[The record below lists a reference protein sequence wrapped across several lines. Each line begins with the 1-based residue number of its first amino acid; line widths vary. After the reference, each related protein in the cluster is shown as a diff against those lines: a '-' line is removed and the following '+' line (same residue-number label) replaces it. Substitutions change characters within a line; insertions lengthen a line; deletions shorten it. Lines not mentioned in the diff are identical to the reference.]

1 MKYFSLNKQ
10 SQHVNFKEAT
20 ILGQAPD
27 KGLYF
32 PERIPIHAPDFIGQL
47 ISLSKEEIAFRVM
60 EPFVGDVIPAD
71 ELYRIV
77 SETVNFQFPLKFIHA
92 GIASLE
98 LYHGPTFAF
107 KDVGARFMSRCL
119 SYFSKNQSN
128 KITILVATSGDTG
141 GAVANGFLGVEG
153 IDVIILYPSGKVSPV
168 QELQLTTCGENITA
182 LEIDGSFDDCQAMVK
197 AAFSDDDINA
207 AMQLSSANSINVARW
222 LSQQIY
228 YFLAYQQWEE
238 KTAPV
243 IAVPSGNFGNL
254 CAGIMAYKTGLPVQH
269 FIAAC
274 NVNDAVP
281 DYLQTGIFKSKP
293 TTPTISNAM
302 DVGNP
307 SNFVRILELMNHEY
321 TAFNSLVSGYTISD
335 ETTIQTIR
343 EVYQQNN
350 YLLDPHGAVAY
361 AALQQYQQNHNN
373 AAGYILET
381 ADPIKFPDSIN
392 TAIGVAPKIPLAA
405 MELFTKEKRSI
416 PMLNEYASFKDYL
429 LSR

>member
-10 SQHVNFKEAT
+10 SPIVNFREAT
-20 ILGQAPD
+20 LLGQAPD

-32 PERIPIHAPDFIGQL
+32 PERIPVHSSEFIEQL
-47 ISLSKEEIAFRVM
+47 KNLSKEDIAFRVM
-60 EPFVGDVIPAD
+60 QPFVGDTIPAE
-71 ELYRIV
+71 ELFRIV
-77 SETVNFQFPLKFIHA
+77 SETVNFPFPLKSIHEN
-92 GIASLE
+92 IASLE

-119 SYFSKNQSN
+119 SYFSSNQSN
-128 KITILVATSGDTG
+128 KTTILVATSGDTG

-197 AAFSDDDINA
+197 AAFADKDINA

-228 YFLAYQQWEE
+228 YFLAHQQWDHDMP
-238 KTAPV
+238 PV
-243 IAVPSGNFGNL
+243 ISVPSGNFGNL
-254 CAGIMAYKTGLPVQH
+254 CAGIIAYKTGLPVKH

-281 DYLQTGIFKSKP
+281 DYLQTGIFKTKP

-307 SNFVRILELMNHEY
+307 SNFVRILALMNQDY
-321 TAFNSLVSGYTISD
+321 TVFSSLVTGYTISD

-343 EVYQQNN
+343 SVYQQYD

-361 AALQQYQQNHNN
+361 AALQQYQQKFEN

-381 ADPIKFPDSIN
+381 ADPIKFPDAV
-392 TAIGVAPKIPLAA
+392 TAAIGVAPKIPLAA
-405 MELFTKEKRSI
+405 MDLFTKEKRSI
-416 PMLNEYASFKDYL
+416 PMLNEYASFKEYL